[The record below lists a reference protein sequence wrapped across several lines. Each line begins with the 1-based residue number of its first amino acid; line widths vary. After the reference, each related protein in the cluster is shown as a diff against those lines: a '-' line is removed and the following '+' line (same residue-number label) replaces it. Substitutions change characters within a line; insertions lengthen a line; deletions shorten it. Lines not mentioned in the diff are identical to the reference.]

1 MLRMFFQI
9 FKKLYHFTTYT
20 VLYSI
25 LQSIY
30 IYRPSYISL
39 VSKLKNVLANGDSIA
54 KVSVE
59 GCQVI
64 FIFIYIYIYK
74 DNSVMIQLKFS
85 VDSFQFNN
93 CVNFISYEMSSI
105 QL

>member
-1 MLRMFFQI
+1 MLRMFFKI
-9 FKKLYHFTTYT
+9 FKKLYHFT
-20 VLYSI
+20 SI

-30 IYRPSYISL
+30 IGLVYISL

-64 FIFIYIYIYK
+64 FIYIYISTK
-74 DNSVMIQLKFS
+74 TIVS
-85 VDSFQFNN
+85 
-93 CVNFISYEMSSI
+93 
-105 QL
+105 